1 MRLIPPTI
9 VFIAVPTLLASQET
23 PLTPVPPGPR
33 KVTAVAGIGNAMG
46 WFGIQGEGY
55 FARERFSVF
64 AGLGY
69 TLADVEGDPSG
80 ATFAVGARGFTAGLK
95 HRGFLELSISQIAVR
110 AAVFDDGDR
119 YYGPGLQAGYQF
131 VSRGGFS
138 LMASLGLGYGLGIP
152 DGETKVHGLGALGLG
167 YTWRG
172 KTAEAFVR

>member
-1 MRLIPPTI
+1 MRLIPLTI
-9 VFIAVPTLLASQET
+9 VLISFPTLLASQEA
-23 PLTPVPPGPR
+23 PLSPAPIGPR

-46 WFGIQGEGY
+46 WLGAQVEHY
-55 FARERFSVF
+55 FAREQFSAF
-64 AGLGY
+64 AGFGY
-69 TLADVEGDPSG
+69 TLADVEGDPAG
-80 ATFAVGARGFTAGLK
+80 ATFAAGARGFTAGLK

-110 AAVFDDGDR
+110 AAVFDEGDR

-172 KTAEAFVR
+172 KTADVIVR